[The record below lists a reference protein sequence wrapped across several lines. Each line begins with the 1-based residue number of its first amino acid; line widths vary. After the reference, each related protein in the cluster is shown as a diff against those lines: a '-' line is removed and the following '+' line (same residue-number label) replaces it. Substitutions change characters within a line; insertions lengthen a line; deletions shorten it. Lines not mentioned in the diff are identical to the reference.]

1 VTVAST
7 PIYGWPRPGRNDPP
21 DGPEQLANLAE
32 AVEGT
37 VSGLDAEL
45 QPVRTGYVYLT
56 TVYYTAS
63 GSFAKGSF
71 PGLKAVRVRAVGGG
85 GSCGGAAATTAG
97 QGAIPGGGGGGE
109 YAESFLLAAAL
120 ASSETVTVGGGG
132 AAAAAGN
139 NNGSDG
145 AVSSFGVSKV
155 VANGGEHGDG
165 STAGS
170 SNLTNAGGEGGTG
183 GTGDLLIDGSDGGT
197 GRRIGAD
204 ITQANYGGHSHM
216 SGSASAG
223 ISNTIGEPG
232 RLYGGGSG
240 GCNNGPSESARG
252 STAGAAGI
260 VIIEIFV

>member
-1 VTVAST
+1 MPST
-7 PIYGWPRPGRNDPP
+7 PVYGWPLPDRNDVP
-21 DGPEQLANLAE
+21 DGPEQLVDLADAIE
-32 AVEGT
+32 ST
-37 VSGLDAEL
+37 VSGLDAEVE
-45 QPVRTGYVYLT
+45 PVRVGYTYLT

-63 GSFAKGSF
+63 GTFTKADY
-71 PGLKAVRVRAVGGG
+71 PGIKAVRVKCVGGG
-85 GSCGGAAATTAG
+85 GSCGGAATTSSG

-109 YAESFLLAAAL
+109 YAESFLLATAL
-120 ASSETVTVGGGG
+120 ASVETVTVGAGGV
-132 AAAAAGN
+132 AASAGN
-139 NNGSDG
+139 NNGNDG
-145 AVSSFGVSKV
+145 GASSFGVTKV

-165 STAGS
+165 SAAGS

-223 ISNTIGEPG
+223 ISNTTGEPG

-240 GCNNGPSESARG
+240 GCNNGASETAKA
-252 STAGAAGI
+252 STPGADGI
-260 VIIEIFV
+260 VVVEVYV